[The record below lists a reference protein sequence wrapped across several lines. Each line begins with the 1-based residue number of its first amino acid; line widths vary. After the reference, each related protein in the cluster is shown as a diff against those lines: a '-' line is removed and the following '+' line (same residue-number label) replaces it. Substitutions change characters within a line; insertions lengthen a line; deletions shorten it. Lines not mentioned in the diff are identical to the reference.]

1 MSISA
6 VGANAVS
13 SFPARK
19 EAAEGPGPDKTND
32 HDSDDVKAAAAA
44 GTGTLLDKFA

>member
-6 VGANAVS
+6 VGSQPVQ
-13 SFPARK
+13 SFQPRN
-19 EAAEGPGPDKTND
+19 EASEGPGPDKTND